1 MSKFLGVLSYF
12 ILQEI
17 YSADYNS
24 GQYLVLHL
32 YMTLPVTITILIDDS
47 EVVASRLG
55 SLLKANPAINFAGRA
70 KNIREGYSLIEKINP
85 QVVIINSRLPDG
97 TAISMIANLK
107 QKYPDLQIVI
117 LSNENN
123 EYYKTKCLQ
132 MGATRVL
139 DRSSDLPDIIDII
152 DDIQKYLD

>member
-1 MSKFLGVLSYF
+1 
-12 ILQEI
+12 
-17 YSADYNS
+17 
-24 GQYLVLHL
+24 
-32 YMTLPVTITILIDDS
+32 MTLPVTITILIDDS

-55 SLLKANPAINFAGRA
+55 SLLTANPSINFAGRA
-70 KNIREGYSLIEKINP
+70 KNIQEGYKLIEKIHP

-117 LSNENN
+117 LSNETN
-123 EYYKTKCLQ
+123 EYYKTKCLK

-152 DDIQKYLD
+152 DDIQKYLE